1 MRLAADTNVYVYLSD
16 DQYTGKQ
23 AVARELVEAL
33 ARCEGAVAL
42 QVVGEVQNALRRRL
56 KMPNHLAQQ
65 QARNVYVSL
74 PSFGYDNACVERA
87 LAQAGAGRLS
97 YWDALLLAAC
107 DRAGIDVLFSEDLQ
121 DGFVF
126 GGVRVVN
133 PFAPDGMSKTAQQLL
148 EGYGSSR

>member
-16 DQYTGKQ
+16 DQFPGKQ
-23 AVARELVEAL
+23 AIARELVQAL
-33 ARCEGAVAL
+33 SRGDSAVSL
-42 QVVGEVQNALRRRL
+42 QVVGELQNALRRRL

-65 QARNVYVSL
+65 QARNVYVTL
-74 PSFGYDNACVERA
+74 PSFGYDSACVERA
-87 LAQAGAGRLS
+87 LAQAGAGRLG

-121 DGFVF
+121 DGFSF

-133 PFAPDGMSKTAQQLL
+133 PFTPTGMSMAARQIL
-148 EGYGSSR
+148 EG

>member
-1 MRLAADTNVYVYLSD
+1 MRLAADTNIYVYLSD
-16 DQYTGKQ
+16 DQYADKQ
-23 AVARELVEAL
+23 AIARELVQAL
-33 ARCEGAVAL
+33 ARGDSAVAL

-74 PSFGYDNACVERA
+74 PSFGYDSACVERA

-121 DGFVF
+121 DGFNF
-126 GGVRVVN
+126 GGVRIVN
-133 PFAPDGMSKTAQQLL
+133 PFAPDGMSKAARQLL
-148 EGYGSSR
+148 EG